1 VADIVLTLQVRPW
14 LTIEDKEAR
23 LRPMSG
29 AVHSNLAGS
38 SEPGG
43 ESVNEALEGQRTLK
57 NLIALLNH
65 WVALHRH
72 LSPERPRAFSL
83 QSLTASI
90 EAARSGKLWELAWP
104 LWGIRD
110 PDARR
115 PSITVPAENV
125 AFVAFANEMERLT
138 EAISRAKAGTRERKA
153 CRATKGRGARSSLYS
168 GVRASYA
175 V

>member
-1 VADIVLTLQVRPW
+1 
-14 LTIEDKEAR
+14 
-23 LRPMSG
+23 M
-29 AVHSNLAGS
+29 H
-38 SEPGG
+38 
-43 ESVNEALEGQRTLK
+43 EALEGQRTLK
-57 NLIALLNH
+57 HLIALLNH
-65 WVALHRH
+65 WVALHRR

-138 EAISRAKAGTRERKA
+138 EAISRAKAGDKGKKGVKGER
-153 CRATKGRGARSSLYS
+153 G
-168 GVRASYA
+168 
-175 V
+175 